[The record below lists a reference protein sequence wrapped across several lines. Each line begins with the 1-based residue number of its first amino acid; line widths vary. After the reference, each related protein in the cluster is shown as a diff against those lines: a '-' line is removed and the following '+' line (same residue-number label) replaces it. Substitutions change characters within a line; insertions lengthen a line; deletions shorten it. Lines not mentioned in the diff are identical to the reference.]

1 MKTILKNIVLSILVI
16 FSICSIAYLIYNYY
30 DTNKK
35 IDELFPEQTSTTPV
49 MHEETI
55 NLEEGTTIYEEF
67 KIQYLFGKRYIINN
81 LLILFIP
88 SAILGTIIGL
98 LISIKRKQK

>member
-1 MKTILKNIVLSILVI
+1 MRKEKSNIAANTLSYLGSVLGFDFSLCQKEVTEEELKVIVEPL
-16 FSICSIAYLIYNYY
+16 
-30 DTNKK
+30 
-35 IDELFPEQTSTTPV
+35 
-49 MHEETI
+49 
-55 NLEEGTTIYEEF
+55 YEEF